1 MDAKDKS
8 IIDKILK
15 IAGVDACAV
24 SSLDGEVLRYE
35 TNDGEILP
43 EQINKVSLEISKLF
57 ASYSISSIDI
67 TSLYLNFDDR
77 NIIVN
82 GFGSGFIFILSKR
95 NSNVNLLKMETSYL
109 ESEFIKIVSQSL
121 GSISD
126 KPPLINAQE
135 AQTLDSGSGAYS
147 KNEDDDV
154 FNALFGGKSGGEVK
168 NRKLI
173 SKNNLDLIKDIFSSS
188 MGPISAILFDEKIK
202 ELNEDVDNFNAE
214 NIENLINRLSEEIEG
229 KKDRLNFITAAK
241 NIINS

>member
-1 MDAKDKS
+1 MDVKDKS

-24 SSLDGEVLRYE
+24 SSLDGEVLKYE
-35 TNDGEILP
+35 TNGDEILP

-67 TSLYLNFDDR
+67 SSLYLNFDDR

-121 GSISD
+121 
-126 KPPLINAQE
+126 INT
-135 AQTLDSGSGAYS
+135 QTVDNAVQSYS
-147 KNEDDDV
+147 KNEGNEDEDV
-154 FNALFGGKSGGEVK
+154 FNALFGGKSGGEIK
-168 NRKLI
+168 THKLVT
-173 SKNNLDLIKDIFSSS
+173 KKNLDSIKDIFSSS
-188 MGPISAILFDEKIK
+188 LGPISAILFDEKVK
-202 ELNEDVDNFNAE
+202 ELNEDVNNFNAE

-229 KKDRLNFITAAK
+229 KKDRLNFIAAAK
-241 NIINS
+241 NIINF

>member
-1 MDAKDKS
+1 MNANDKS

-43 EQINKVSLEISKLF
+43 EQINKVSMEISKLF
-57 ASYSISSIDI
+57 ASYSLSSVDI

-109 ESEFIKIVSQSL
+109 ESEFIKIVSQSF
-121 GSISD
+121 GSISG
-126 KPPLINAQE
+126 KPTLINSQSP
-135 AQTLDSGSGAYS
+135 QTADNGDAEHIQ
-147 KNEDDDV
+147 KNEGNDV
-154 FNALFGGKSGGEVK
+154 FNALFSGKNGGEVK
-168 NRKLI
+168 TGKLI
-173 SKNNLDLIKDIFSSS
+173 SKSNLDAIKDLFSSS

-202 ELNEDVDNFNAE
+202 ELNEDADNFNAE

-229 KKDRLNFITAAK
+229 KKERLNFITAAR
-241 NIINS
+241 NIID

>member
-1 MDAKDKS
+1 MDVKDKS

-35 TNDGEILP
+35 TNGGEILP
-43 EQINKVSLEISKLF
+43 EQINRVSSEISKLF

-67 TSLYLNFDDR
+67 SSLYLNFDDR

-121 GSISD
+121 GSIGE
-126 KPPLINAQE
+126 KPLINAQ
-135 AQTLDSGSGAYS
+135 AVDNTVQSYS
-147 KNEDDDV
+147 KNEDEDA
-154 FNALFGGKSGGEVK
+154 FNALFGEKNGGEI
-168 NRKLI
+168 RTHKLV
-173 SKNNLDLIKDIFSSS
+173 SKNNLDSIKDIFSSNL
-188 MGPISAILFDEKIK
+188 GPISAMLFDEKVK
-202 ELNEDVDNFNAE
+202 ELNEDVNNFNLE
-214 NIENLINRLSEEIEG
+214 NIENLINKLSEEIEG
-229 KKDRLNFITAAK
+229 KKDKLNFIIAAK
-241 NIINS
+241 NIINF